1 MKSISDMNIEELKQL
16 NSEAAMELSK
26 ALNNMIISPL
36 SGLKIDVEE
45 DKTKKKW
52 KR

>member
-1 MKSISDMNIEELKQL
+1 MNIEELKQL
-16 NSEAAMELSK
+16 NNEAAMELSK
-26 ALNNMIISPL
+26 AFYNMVISPL
-36 SGLKIDVEE
+36 NGLKIEVKK